1 MQPEGPADQ
10 AGLKTGD
17 IITVV
22 DSTLIESSY
31 RLTVVVLAHQPGD
44 KVKVRYYRG
53 AKEHDVTVTL
63 GRD

>member
-1 MQPEGPADQ
+1 
-10 AGLKTGD
+10 
-17 IITVV
+17 
-22 DSTLIESSY
+22 
-31 RLTVVVLAHQPGD
+31 VVLAHQPGD